1 MEIID
6 KVKRFIYDLI
16 AALQK
21 AALYS
26 TAHKIFKDSMDTT
39 YQSLQEVFK
48 ERDELIMGIISG
60 EMVFEK
66 EIFFELST
74 FDLTKK
80 MLVFFQERSIDRIV
94 FYPAL
99 TKNELE
105 AFILLLINIQKEA
118 IKADLKEYM
127 GIRGI
132 KNIAVGRIKT
142 PGRETIEEVP
152 SEISIYENYASNSFG
167 SLEAILNNET
177 LDSFT
182 IKIGMMEI
190 MDSLYSRH
198 SEILKLMAIKRH
210 DVPTYSHMINV
221 SILAM
226 YFSSKL
232 GFSKNDILDISIA
245 AMFHDIGKI
254 YITERILNKEDK
266 LAEGEL
272 ASIRNHAELGAE
284 MLLKYV
290 DKLGIL
296 PVLVSFEHHLRYD
309 LKGYPKL
316 PFKYK
321 PHIASSI
328 VSICDVYDA
337 LYQRRSYKRDYPP
350 DTIYNIMIREKGSA
364 FDPGLLDNF
373 FRMIGIWPI
382 GTVVLLNDGRVAVVR
397 EENEDDI
404 FVPKIEVIYPQDKKE
419 VIDLKYR
426 KAELRI
432 ERALNPFAEGKDYL
446 SLI

>member
-1 MEIID
+1 
-6 KVKRFIYDLI
+6 
-16 AALQK
+16 
-21 AALYS
+21 
-26 TAHKIFKDSMDTT
+26 
-39 YQSLQEVFK
+39 
-48 ERDELIMGIISG
+48 
-60 EMVFEK
+60 
-66 EIFFELST
+66 
-74 FDLTKK
+74 
-80 MLVFFQERSIDRIV
+80 
-94 FYPAL
+94 
-99 TKNELE
+99 
-105 AFILLLINIQKEA
+105 
-118 IKADLKEYM
+118 
-127 GIRGI
+127 
-132 KNIAVGRIKT
+132 
-142 PGRETIEEVP
+142 
-152 SEISIYENYASNSFG
+152 
-167 SLEAILNNET
+167 
-177 LDSFT
+177 
-182 IKIGMMEI
+182 
-190 MDSLYSRH
+190 
-198 SEILKLMAIKRH
+198 
-210 DVPTYSHMINV
+210 
-221 SILAM
+221 
-226 YFSSKL
+226 
-232 GFSKNDILDISIA
+232 
-245 AMFHDIGKI
+245 MFHDIGKI